1 MEYEEE
7 VVSTRNEV
15 IRLANRIIL
24 EMRETGKKYTIVW
37 GDEGSI
43 KFMKEWNK
51 KTHKPERTDMEL
63 RKDIVNFLKGH
74 YGLGKPIK

>member
-24 EMRETGKKYTIVW
+24 KMRETRKKYTIVW

-43 KFMKEWNK
+43 KFMQDWK
-51 KTHKPERTDMEL
+51 KKAHKPKKTDMEL
-63 RKDIVNFLKGH
+63 RKGIVNFLKGH
-74 YGLGKPIK
+74 YGLGKQIE